1 MVTRTMGAPEEPRST
16 MKYLEEGG
24 ERTGGDHQTAWR
36 TLEVGGGSHSSR
48 SPAGRRF
55 PLGNWTMEAAVP
67 IQEPGQMGKT
77 SSGAHADCSC
87 WGRRPQ
93 KQPGTGSAEVIRGE
107 PESYERT
114 SGSLRDKDLLW
125 TSKSQ
130 QKCQITGEHVM
141 KLIKLQG
148 LNRAKK
154 RGKESSLRAALKQQL
169 MCEWWRLKGR
179 SISAA
184 DPKSAPYTPPGQ

>member
-1 MVTRTMGAPEEPRST
+1 MVTRTMCPPEEATSII
-16 MKYLEEGG
+16 KYLEEGG
-24 ERTGGDHQTAWR
+24 ERTGGDHRTAWR
-36 TLEVGGGSHSSR
+36 TLDVGGGSHSSR
-48 SPAGRRF
+48 SSEGRRF

-67 IQEPGQMGKT
+67 IQEPGQLGQT

-93 KQPGTGSAEVIRGE
+93 KQPGTGSAEVIGGE

-125 TSKSQ
+125 TSEGQ
-130 QKCQITGEHVM
+130 QKCQNTGEHVM
-141 KLIKLQG
+141 KLIKLHG

-154 RGKESSLRAALKQQL
+154 RGKESSLCAALKQQL
-169 MCEWWRLKGR
+169 MCEWWRCGG
-179 SISAA
+179 AEH
-184 DPKSAPYTPPGQ
+184 QCC